1 VLSGFTARLRVA
13 APTWFLVRIVT
24 LFSRALQLRLAQQG
38 SAVGISAIPLV
49 RRIVNALVVLVAI
62 VLVLANLGLN
72 MTGVIAGLGVGG
84 LAVAL
89 AAQKSLENLFGGITL
104 IFDQPVHIGDFCR
117 FGDRVGTVEDIGLR
131 STRIRTLDRTLVTI
145 PNAEF
150 SSLQIENYARRD
162 RIFLSTR
169 IVVRYETTPDQLRY
183 LLTELRKLLLAHPKI
198 DPDPARVRLA
208 AFGTHGLEI
217 DLFAYVRTID
227 YGEYLAVREDLYLRM
242 IDVVHGS
249 GTDLAFP
256 AQTAYD
262 ASQRLDADKRHAAEE
277 AVRQWRETGTLY
289 FPDVPPEAAT
299 KLADTLDYPPKGSPS
314 VAGQRSLSPGRSS

>member
-1 VLSGFTARLRVA
+1 MM
-13 APTWFLVRIVT
+13 T
-24 LFSRALQLRLAQQG
+24 LFSRALQLRLAAQG

-49 RRIVNALVVLVAI
+49 RRIVNALIVLVAV
-62 VLVLANLGLN
+62 VLVLANVGLN

-104 IFDQPVHIGDFCR
+104 IFDQPVHVGDFCR

-198 DPDPARVRLA
+198 DPDPARVRLVG
-208 AFGTHGLEI
+208 FGSHGLEI
-217 DLFAYVRTID
+217 DLFAYVRTIE
-227 YGEYLAVREDLYLRM
+227 YGEYLAVREDLYLRI

-262 ASQRLDADKRHAAEE
+262 PTRHLDGEKRSAAE
-277 AVRQWRETGTLY
+277 ASVRQWRETGRLF
-289 FPDVPPEAAT
+289 FPDVPAEEAA
-299 KLADTLDYPPKGSPS
+299 KLADTLDYPPAGSPS
-314 VAGQRSLSPGRSS
+314 VRGQQR